1 MAAGFSSS
9 GLAAFGCSSFF
20 LNSKT
25 LHISNPETCK
35 TFLYVIL
42 IRKYFVC
49 KKYNN
54 NVFLKYVLK
63 KPVVFY
69 PNTLRDETSILMRLG
84 YKASSQVSGQS
95 QQWGSGRTGN
105 KW

>member
-1 MAAGFSSS
+1 MGTEFSSS
-9 GLAAFGCSSFF
+9 GLVAFGCSSFF

-25 LHISNPETCK
+25 LYVSNPETCK

-42 IRKYFVC
+42 TRKYFVC

-69 PNTLRDETSILMRLG
+69 PNTLREEASILMRLG
-84 YKASSQVSGQS
+84 CKASSQVSEQS